1 MSKIVGIDLGTTFS
15 AIAELDD
22 LGNPEVLSDPENNN
36 RITRSAVYIGRDKAI
51 VGDKAVDAAVTS
63 KKNTILEVKS
73 EMENNVVWS
82 TKEGEWIENDG
93 KKDIKGYVPSQIA
106 SIILSKLKDYTSG
119 VKKAVVTVPAMFAE
133 AARAA
138 TLDAAKLAKLDVE
151 LINEPTAAI
160 LHYANLPGSSVNG
173 RVLIFDLG
181 GGTFDITIANVKGKK
196 VDVITSVGDKHL
208 GGRRFDEEI
217 INILD
222 KKYEK
227 AKGKGLDN
235 PLKNEKLFTIAER
248 IKKILSNKEKATEI
262 IEGPKGPHKID
273 VSRKEFED
281 SIDTYIEKIKM
292 LMEQALEEAKCKP
305 NNISQTLLVG
315 GSTRMPIVSQVITK
329 IMKKAPVKGVN
340 VDEAVACGAAI
351 YAGLQNKDSL
361 NSAQKKAISNVELED
376 VCNHYLGTL
385 MIAIDSERNIG
396 VELNDIVIPRNTKL
410 PCSITKN
417 YQVVSDN
424 QKEIECSVT
433 QSEGEESDPE
443 FVNIIAK
450 EILSLSKNAKQG
462 DPVEVTYSYDTNG
475 AIHCTFEDKKSKK
488 KKEISLKPEGSKDI
502 KELKDNLDFEIE

>member
-1 MSKIVGIDLGTTFS
+1 MSKIIGIDLGTTFS

-51 VGDKAVDAAVTS
+51 VGDKAVDAAVTNRNS
-63 KKNTILEVKS
+63 TILEVKS
-73 EMENNVVWS
+73 QMENNVVWS
-82 TKEGEWIENDG
+82 KKDGDWVEKEG
-93 KKDIKGYVPSQIA
+93 KKDIKGYVPSQIS

-119 VKKAVVTVPAMFAE
+119 VKKAVVTVPAMFAQT
-133 AARAA
+133 ARDA

-151 LINEPTAAI
+151 LINEPTAAV
-160 LHYANLPGSSVNG
+160 LHYANLPGVSING

-181 GGTFDITIANVKGKK
+181 GGTFDITIAAVKGKK

-217 INILD
+217 INIID
-222 KKYEK
+222 KKYKK

-235 PLKNEKLFTIAER
+235 PLKDESLFTIAER
-248 IKKILSNKEKATEI
+248 IKKILSNKDKASEI

-273 VSRKEFED
+273 VSRTEFEN

-292 LMEQALEEAKCKP
+292 LMEQALEEAKCKSS
-305 NNISQTLLVG
+305 NISQTLLVG
-315 GSTRMPIVSQVITK
+315 GSTRMPIVTEIIKK

-351 YAGLQNKDSL
+351 YAGLQNKGGL
-361 NSAQKKAISNVELED
+361 NSAQKKAISKVELND
-376 VCNHYLGTL
+376 ICNFYMGTL
-385 MIAIDSERNIG
+385 MFAVDEERNQGGI
-396 VELNDIVIPRNTKL
+396 VNDIVIPRNTKL

-417 YQVVSDN
+417 YAVMHDN
-424 QKEIECSVT
+424 QETIKCSVT
-433 QSEGEESDPE
+433 QSEGEESDVE
-443 FVNIIAK
+443 FVVVIK
-450 EILSLSKNAKQG
+450 EEELKLGKNAKQG

-475 AIHCTFEDKKSKK
+475 VMHCVFKEMKSKNTH
-488 KKEISLKPEGSKDI
+488 EMELKPEGSKDF
-502 KELKDNLDFEIE
+502 KELKENLDFDIE